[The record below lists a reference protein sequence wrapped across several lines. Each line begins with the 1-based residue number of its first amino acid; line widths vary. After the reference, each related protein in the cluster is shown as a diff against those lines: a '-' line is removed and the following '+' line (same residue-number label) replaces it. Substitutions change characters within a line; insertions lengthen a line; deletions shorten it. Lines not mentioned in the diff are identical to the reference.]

1 MNAKGGIAMA
11 LPDSEINTVLD
22 QFNQR
27 RLEDPEFARLAQEDP
42 ISAFD
47 SMARSREAHLAAKG
61 EGFPLPLP
69 GRKLTLEQLALA
81 RCGG

>member
-1 MNAKGGIAMA
+1 MA
-11 LPDSEINTVLD
+11 LSNSEINTVLD

-27 RLEDPEFARLAQEDP
+27 CLEDPEFAKLAQEDP

-47 SMARSREAHLAAKG
+47 SMARSHEAHLAAQA

-69 GRKLTLEQLALA
+69 GRKLTLEQLAQV
-81 RCGG
+81 RCGA

>member
-1 MNAKGGIAMA
+1 MA
-11 LPDSEINTVLD
+11 LPNSEINTVLD

-27 RLEDPEFARLAQEDP
+27 CLEDPEFARLAQEDP

-47 SMARSREAHLAAKG
+47 SMARSHEAHLAAQA

-69 GRKLTLEQLALA
+69 GKKLTLEQLAQV
-81 RCGG
+81 RCGA

>member
-1 MNAKGGIAMA
+1 MA

-22 QFNQR
+22 QFDQR
-27 RLEDPEFARLAQEDP
+27 CLEDPEFARLAQEDP

-47 SMARSREAHLAAKG
+47 SMARSREAHLAARA
-61 EGFPLPLP
+61 EGSPLPLP
-69 GRKLTLEQLALA
+69 GQKLTLEQLDLV

>member
-1 MNAKGGIAMA
+1 MA

-27 RLEDPEFARLAQEDP
+27 CLEDPEFARLAQEDP

-47 SMARSREAHLAAKG
+47 SMARSHEAHLASLAD
-61 EGFPLPLP
+61 GFPLPLP
-69 GRKLTLEQLALA
+69 GRKLTLEQLAQV
-81 RCGG
+81 RCGD

>member
-1 MNAKGGIAMA
+1 MA
-11 LPDSEINTVLD
+11 LSDNEINTVLD

-27 RLEDPEFARLAQEDP
+27 CLEDPEFARLAQEDP

-47 SMARSREAHLAAKG
+47 SMARSHEARLAAQG

-69 GRKLTLEQLALA
+69 GQKLTMEQLSQVRVGA
-81 RCGG
+81 

>member
-1 MNAKGGIAMA
+1 MA
-11 LPDSEINTVLD
+11 LPDHEISTVLD

-27 RLEDPEFARLAQEDP
+27 CLEDPEFARLAQEDP

-47 SMARSREAHLAAKG
+47 SMARSHEAHLAAQA

-69 GRKLTLEQLALA
+69 GRRLAMEELA
-81 RCGG
+81 QIRCGD

>member
-1 MNAKGGIAMA
+1 MA
-11 LPDSEINTVLD
+11 LSDNEINTVLD

-27 RLEDPEFARLAQEDP
+27 CLEDPEFARLAQEDP

-47 SMARSREAHLAAKG
+47 SMARSHEAHLAAQG

-69 GRKLTLEQLALA
+69 GQKLTMEQLAQVRVGA
-81 RCGG
+81 